1 MNKKHFLYRIC
12 IVMYMSRSF
21 YIIIFILF
29 VALDILKCFYPP
41 SYPIYT
47 SVCLISGWVSLLT
60 LCDICSV
67 VGSPNF
73 TVIL

>member
-12 IVMYMSRSF
+12 IVMYMSWSF

-47 SVCLISGWVSLLT
+47 SVCLISGWVGLLT
-60 LCDICSV
+60 LCDICLV
-67 VGSPNF
+67 VGSPIF
-73 TVIL
+73 ADIL

>member
-12 IVMYMSRSF
+12 TVMYMSRSF

-47 SVCLISGWVSLLT
+47 SVCLISGWVGLLT
-60 LCDICSV
+60 LCDICLV
-67 VGSPNF
+67 VGSPTF
-73 TVIL
+73 ADIL